1 MRHLR
6 NRLAVAAALAL
17 LVPAGAMASSARI
30 AGLNVSG
37 DYVKGDYT
45 GMYTFLSEVN
55 GVGNLAYVEAG
66 STERAYG
73 DHAVGAVLPGLFDG
87 RMGVWSF
94 HLRQEH
100 PALGQSGIGELLG
113 PDFEDT
119 NWNNS
124 GEAFDVIWGHRMG
137 SGNLGLRLN
146 RSFESYD
153 DGNTV
158 VEGNGGNG
166 RNVLG
171 LGAGYD
177 FEWADKGTVQFSG
190 LYQSRHYK
198 NSATDQSDNGK
209 ALQLTARMLHKFGG
223 NATLIPVVKYA
234 VLDQA
239 RIAGTAD
246 VTDKYT
252 QFQAGLAGNW
262 TVGSGDLLV
271 FGAQFAHNKLEL
283 NTSDITENYAP
294 NVFLALETQLNPWLS
309 FRAGAQN
316 VMFYSLTAE
325 SGANQTET
333 KGHEFSFNL
342 GTSVK
347 LGSLMFDATLD
358 PAFLQNPFAQL
369 SGGQNAFYWGG
380 YADRATGNA
389 GAVAFPKVTA
399 TYTW

>member
-1 MRHLR
+1 MRHTW
-6 NRLAVAAALAL
+6 NRLAAFAALAM

-30 AGLNVSG
+30 SGLNVSG

-45 GMYTFLSEVN
+45 GMFTFLSEVN

-66 STERAYG
+66 SVERNYG

-87 RMGVWSF
+87 HMGVWSF

-113 PDFEDT
+113 PDFQDP
-119 NWNNS
+119 NYNNT

-137 SGNLGLRLN
+137 SGNLGVRFN
-146 RSFESYD
+146 RSFQSYD
-153 DGNTV
+153 DGTAV
-158 VEGNGGNG
+158 VEGAGSTG

-177 FEWADKGTVQFSG
+177 FEWADKGTVQLSG
-190 LYQSRHYK
+190 LYQSRHFK
-198 NSATDQSDNGK
+198 QSATDKSDNGK

-223 NATLIPVVKYA
+223 NATLIPVLKYA
-234 VLDQA
+234 SFDQA
-239 RIAGTAD
+239 RVSGTTD

-262 TVGSGDLLV
+262 TVGTGDLLV
-271 FGAQFAHNKLEL
+271 FGAQFAHNKMEL
-283 NTSDITENYAP
+283 TSTEGNENYAP
-294 NVFLALETQLNPWLS
+294 NVFLALETQLNPWLT

-316 VMFYSLTAE
+316 VMFYSYKQE
-325 SGANQTET
+325 SGASQIES
-333 KGHEFSFNL
+333 KGHEFTFNI

-347 LGSLMFDATLD
+347 LGSLMLDATLD

-369 SGGQNAFYWGG
+369 MGGSSAYYWNG
-380 YADRATGNA
+380 YSDRATGFPS
-389 GAVAFPKVTA
+389 AVAFPKVTA
-399 TYTW
+399 TYSW

>member
-1 MRHLR
+1 MRHTW
-6 NRLAVAAALAL
+6 NRLAAFAALAM

-30 AGLNVSG
+30 SGLNVSG

-45 GMYTFLSEVN
+45 GMFTFLSEVN

-66 STERAYG
+66 SAERDFG

-100 PALGQSGIGELLG
+100 PALGQSGIGEWLG
-113 PDFEDT
+113 PDFGDPNGANT
-119 NWNNS
+119 

-137 SGNLGLRLN
+137 SGNLGVRLN
-146 RSFESYD
+146 RSFQSYD
-153 DGNTV
+153 DGSTV
-158 VEGNGGNG
+158 VEGNGDHG

-177 FEWADKGTVQFSG
+177 FEWADNGTIQFSG
-190 LYQSRHYK
+190 LYQSRHFK
-198 NSATDQSDNGK
+198 QSATDKSDNGK

-234 VLDQA
+234 SFDQA
-239 RIAGTAD
+239 RLSGTTD
-246 VTDKYT
+246 VTEKYT
-252 QFQAGLAGNW
+252 QIQAGLAGNW
-262 TVGSGDLLV
+262 TVGTGDLLV
-271 FGAQFAHNKLEL
+271 FGAQFAHNTFDFGTTE
-283 NTSDITENYAP
+283 IRENYAP
-294 NVFLALETQLNPWLS
+294 SVFLALETQLNPWLS

-316 VMFYSLTAE
+316 AMFLMHTQE
-325 SGANQTET
+325 TGALQTES
-333 KGHEFSFNL
+333 KYHEFSFNL

-347 LGSLMFDATLD
+347 LGSLMLDATLD
-358 PAFLQNPFAQL
+358 PAFLQNPIAQL
-369 SGGQNAFYWGG
+369 AGGASAYYSGGFSDRVTG
-380 YADRATGNA
+380 YSSAI
-389 GAVAFPKVTA
+389 AFPKVTA

>member
-1 MRHLR
+1 M
-6 NRLAVAAALAL
+6 

-30 AGLNVSG
+30 SGLNVPG

-45 GMYTFLSEVN
+45 GMFTFLSEVN

-66 STERAYG
+66 STERNFG

-119 NWNNS
+119 NWNNT

-137 SGNLGLRLN
+137 SGNLGLRIN
-146 RSFESYD
+146 RSFQSYD

-158 VEGNGGNG
+158 VEGAGSNG

-177 FEWADKGTVQFSG
+177 FEWADNGTVQFSG

-198 NSATDQSDNGK
+198 QSLTDQSDNGK

-223 NATLIPVVKYA
+223 NATLIPVLKYA
-234 VLDQA
+234 SLDQA
-239 RIAGTAD
+239 RISGTTD

-252 QFQAGLAGNW
+252 QIQAGLAGNW
-262 TVGSGDLLV
+262 TIGTGDLLV

-283 NTSDITENYAP
+283 DNEEIRENYAP

-316 VMFYSLTAE
+316 AMFLSHTMEA
-325 SGANQTET
+325 GATQTEG

-347 LGSLMFDATLD
+347 LGSLMLDATLD

-369 SGGQNAFYWGG
+369 AGGTNSYFWNG
-380 YADRATGNA
+380 YSDRVTGYS